1 MCIVLE
7 NHVIALYFGSKTRNR
22 MFFQDEGESP
32 SLPVIPSFLV
42 LIHEMSKV
50 GLSVFWGLFLL
61 LSHNNSV
68 SLQTSAAVTMKP
80 LCEAEYSPAENSHFA
95 WFSSGLFY
103 AAFLGSCGNYFWL
116 QIQAWQPQSF
126 SNSFIWR
133 HHKGL
138 GYKHV
143 DCGVHFA
150 GERRGYLFPFMG
162 SR

>member
-1 MCIVLE
+1 MSLLYILE
-7 NHVIALYFGSKTRNR
+7 AKREIECSFRTKAKVHLCQL
-22 MFFQDEGESP
+22 FQAF
-32 SLPVIPSFLV
+32 LFSFMKWARLECF
-42 LIHEMSKV
+42 L
-50 GLSVFWGLFLL
+50 GLSLL

-80 LCEAEYSPAENSHFA
+80 LCETEYSPAENSHFA
-95 WFSSGLFY
+95 WFSSVLFY